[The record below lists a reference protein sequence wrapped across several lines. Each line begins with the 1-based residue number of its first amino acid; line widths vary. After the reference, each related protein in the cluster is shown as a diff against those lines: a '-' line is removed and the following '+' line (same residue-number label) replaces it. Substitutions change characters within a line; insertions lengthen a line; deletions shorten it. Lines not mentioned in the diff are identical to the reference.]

1 MLLEI
6 VECLF
11 DRVKEWRIWWKVL
24 NINILASIKVDN
36 PLRLMNRSII
46 YNNNIPTPR
55 SIIASWQHMVFKL
68 ILEYL
73 SSNTALI

>member
-55 SIIASWQHMVFKL
+55 SIIASWQHMVFKP